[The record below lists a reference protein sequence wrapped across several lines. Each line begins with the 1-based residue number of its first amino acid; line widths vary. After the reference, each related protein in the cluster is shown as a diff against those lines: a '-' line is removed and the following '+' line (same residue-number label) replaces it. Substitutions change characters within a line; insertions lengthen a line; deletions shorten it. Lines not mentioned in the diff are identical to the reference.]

1 MVKHW
6 HTGDRFTGATG
17 EDVAEGPAW
26 LRSHMARFRR
36 ELAARPRKRAKS
48 HRLMAALVARAFAMG
63 PAGTLG
69 AVAAVA
75 VQAVRERCAA
85 RRVDAGMSVGQ
96 PAPGERLA
104 DDGAMAGVEVPVQ
117 AVDARVGQQHGGAA
131 VGVLERRVCVKL
143 KSRWAT
149 RTATIKGAHSMLRVG
164 NAASSGGGAGAS
176 ATGSPLSIERVPL
189 ATATP
194 TARPPPAASPCSPT
208 THRPPYNLPLLT
220 AAAIATAM
228 RQYAPARPSRRAIW
242 PGRASS
248 LRTVDIRAATTRG

>member
-6 HTGDRFTGATG
+6 HTGDRFTDATG

-36 ELAARPRKRAKS
+36 ELAARPRKRAKP

-117 AVDARVGQQHGGAA
+117 AVDARVGQQHWAAASQSMSTNASRFVHTRSIWTRSRNAITSVSVRRMTSTRGAI
-131 VGVLERRVCVKL
+131 ERRNTY
-143 KSRWAT
+143 AE
-149 RTATIKGAHSMLRVG
+149 
-164 NAASSGGGAGAS
+164 S
-176 ATGSPLSIERVPL
+176 A
-189 ATATP
+189 
-194 TARPPPAASPCSPT
+194 
-208 THRPPYNLPLLT
+208 
-220 AAAIATAM
+220 
-228 RQYAPARPSRRAIW
+228 
-242 PGRASS
+242 
-248 LRTVDIRAATTRG
+248 